1 MRLVITL
8 IFTLF
13 FAVSYSSYSYAFFDD
28 LKKLEQDLKD
38 LGDALEDLD
47 NLNQKTPS
55 QKTPSQKQS
64 LQHQLHKPNQ
74 LPPTS
79 KKLRLQSC
87 TC

>member
-13 FAVSYSSYSYAFFDD
+13 FAVSYSSYSYAFFFFDD

-47 NLNQKTPS
+47 NLNQK
-55 QKTPSQKQS
+55 KHRLKKHRLKKQS

-74 LPPTS
+74 LPPHKQKS
-79 KKLRLQSC
+79 
-87 TC
+87 